1 MPEIKPKN
9 TQKELFEAGIK
20 VFAEKGYR
28 DATVREICKK
38 AGAANLNAV
47 NYYFGSKEKL
57 YREILDSIFSVYD
70 QFDREDWEQK
80 TAHEQLR
87 SMISNFCAMLYKN
100 NAFASDITSIFISE
114 MTQPSPFIEALVDTY
129 NRPRIKRHLKMFR
142 DLLGED
148 ATDDMARDCLVSVA
162 GQLLYYSFAW
172 PVFSRLF
179 PDYSA
184 DERYEQWAAHVYEFS
199 LGGIEAVRNNTFKK
213 EEESHGD

>member
-1 MPEIKPKN
+1 MPKIKSRN

-38 AGAANLNAV
+38 AGAANINAV

-57 YREILDSIFSVYD
+57 YREILDAIFSAYD
-70 QFDREDWEQK
+70 RFDREDWDRK
-80 TAHEQLR
+80 APHEQLR

-114 MTQPSPFIEALVDTY
+114 MTRPSPFIEELVDTY

-148 ATDDMARDCLVSVA
+148 ATDDMARNCLVSVA

-184 DERYEQWAAHVYEFS
+184 GERYEQWTDTC
-199 LGGIEAVRNNTFKK
+199 I
-213 EEESHGD
+213 